1 MNPYAAGG
9 RDEPAAAT
17 QVLPLDDPAAQTLAL
32 ALLAGE
38 QIVVA
43 PTDTVYGVMCR
54 YDSPAAIARLYVAK
68 DRPPQ
73 KAIPVLIGD
82 PAQLDALVQMPLP
95 PAAHALIGALWPG
108 ALTLVLAAQPHLPAV
123 LTAGQ
128 PTVAVRMPDHAGLR
142 ALIRRSGPLAATSAN
157 RSGGPDTRSAAEALG
172 QLAGRV
178 PLILADPAPP
188 PGAPPATQPSTI
200 VDLAG
205 SARPRLLRAGALDDA
220 VRAALAAAGLRLDTP
235 PHVDRR

>member
-1 MNPYAAGG
+1 MHPDSSRGS
-9 RDEPAAAT
+9 AAT
-17 QVLPLDDPAAQTLAL
+17 QVLPLHDPAAQTLAL

-38 QIVVA
+38 QIIVA

-54 YDSPAAIARLYVAK
+54 YDSPTAIARLYIAK

-82 PAQLDALVQMPLP
+82 PAQLAGLVQMPLP
-95 PAAHALIGALWPG
+95 PAAQALIASLWPG
-108 ALTLVLAAQPHLPAV
+108 ALTLVLAAQPHLPAI

-128 PTVAVRMPDHAGLR
+128 PTVAVRMPDHAGLC

-157 RSGGPDTRSAAEALG
+157 RSGDPDTRAAAEVLT
-172 QLAGRV
+172 QLDGRV

-200 VDLAG
+200 VDLSDAQ
-205 SARPRLLRAGALDDA
+205 PRLLRSGSLDAA
-220 VRAALAAAGLRLDTP
+220 VRACLAPLNLTVIAGD
-235 PHVDRR
+235 PHVDRS